1 MAIYSVLFV
10 VLILQLLHSRD
21 LEGYFI
27 SYILGDPQVYISSS
41 SLFTNDPA
49 IYIPSSGP
57 AFPFVRP
64 IKISFSI
71 SSCFPAYFFFL
82 PLCRPATI
90 TVFLIL
96 LNNNI
101 IFYVVQVKMLSV
113 IHGPL
118 SPSPVTSMELA
129 NPINS
134 LQNIHKS
141 LDWKK
146 IQ

>member
-10 VLILQLLHSRD
+10 FLILQLLHSRD
-21 LEGYFI
+21 LEGYSI

-71 SSCFPAYFFFL
+71 SSCFPAYFFSTASQTCYYYSL
-82 PLCRPATI
+82 PH
-90 TVFLIL
+90 LIK
-96 LNNNI
+96 NNI
-101 IFYVVQVKMLSV
+101 IFYVVQAKMLSV

-118 SPSPVTSMELA
+118 FPSPVTSMELA

-134 LQNIHKS
+134 LQNIHQL
-141 LDWKK
+141 LD
-146 IQ
+146 